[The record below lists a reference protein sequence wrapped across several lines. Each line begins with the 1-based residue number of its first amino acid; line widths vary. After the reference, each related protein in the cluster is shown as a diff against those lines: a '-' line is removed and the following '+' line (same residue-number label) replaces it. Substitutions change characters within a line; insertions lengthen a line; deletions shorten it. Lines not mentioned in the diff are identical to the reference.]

1 MRRNIANLVPIIKNG
16 PSECNALMRDLCCY
30 YHLCHCYS
38 VSYYMCM
45 LLKKNVLLR
54 LCEPAYSLDSVSEIS
69 VIQAL
74 SNITFKGN
82 IIISSIHHPGRE
94 TFTIFDGLML
104 LSSGKTVLE
113 K

>member
-1 MRRNIANLVPIIKNG
+1 MVLEVI
-16 PSECNALMRDLCCY
+16 M
-30 YHLCHCYS
+30 S

-45 LLKKNVLLR
+45 LLKKNVLLH
-54 LCEPAYSLDSVSEIS
+54 LYEPSNSLDSVSEIS

-82 IIISSIHHPGRE
+82 IIISSIHHPGGE

-104 LSSGKTVLE
+104 LSRLKHKVLHNFFRAA
-113 K
+113 KDVWYCILLLS